1 MAHKLNM
8 TATKKMRKSERERG
22 RKGEM
27 QYLSILD
34 KLCPEIIVILGKD
47 VFKRCKKELKH

>member
-1 MAHKLNM
+1 M
-8 TATKKMRKSERERG
+8 TTKRKMKKMRERRG
-22 RKGEM
+22 GGEKEM

-47 VFKRCKKELKH
+47 VF

>member
-1 MAHKLNM
+1 M
-8 TATKKMRKSERERG
+8 TTKRKMEKMRERKVGGGE
-22 RKGEM
+22 KEM

-47 VFKRCKKELKH
+47 VF